1 MAIPKK
7 ALLIIVTLGLIGAI
21 LYVYFQQKAL
31 PPVMKATGTIE
42 VTRADA
48 MPKLAGYVT
57 DFQLKA
63 GERVEKGQIIGK
75 VVRTDLEAQLWRD
88 EAALAKAESQLEDL
102 ASGAR
107 EQERLDLTESVAAS
121 RAVYEK
127 AQADYDR
134 YEKLAQAGAISAQQ
148 LDTARSAL
156 AVALHN
162 KQSLE
167 QKLSLL
173 EAGNRPQ
180 TIEAQRL
187 EVERNKAIVKASQT
201 VLDDRIVVSPISGLI
216 LTKNFENGEYVNP
229 GAALLTIGDMQDC
242 WVKIYIP
249 STQLGLVQIGQQAE
263 VRVDSF
269 PDRVFMGTVREISTN
284 AEFTPRQSLTPSER
298 ANMVFAVKV
307 AVNNSEGL
315 LKPGMPA
322 DVVLP

>member
-1 MAIPKK
+1 MTIPRK
-7 ALLIIVTLGLIGAI
+7 AFIIVVVLGVIGTI

-31 PPVMKATGTIE
+31 PPVIKATGTIE

-48 MPKLAGYVT
+48 MPKLAGYLT

-63 GERVEKGQIIGK
+63 GDRVEKGQVVGK
-75 VVRTDLEAQLWRD
+75 VVRSDLEAQLLRD
-88 EAALAKAESQLEDL
+88 EVALAKAKAQLEDL
-102 ASGAR
+102 SSGAR
-107 EQERLDLTESVAAS
+107 EQERQDLAESLAAS
-121 RAVYEK
+121 QAVYEK

-148 LDTARSAL
+148 FDTARSAL

-167 QKLSLL
+167 QKISLL

-201 VLDDRIVVSPISGLI
+201 LLDDRLVVSPVSGLV
-216 LTKNFENGEYVNP
+216 LMKNFENGEYVNP
-229 GAALLTIGDMQDC
+229 GAALLTIGDIEDC

-249 STQLGLVQIGQQAE
+249 STHLGLVQIRQSAQ

-298 ANMVFAVKV
+298 ANMVFSVKV